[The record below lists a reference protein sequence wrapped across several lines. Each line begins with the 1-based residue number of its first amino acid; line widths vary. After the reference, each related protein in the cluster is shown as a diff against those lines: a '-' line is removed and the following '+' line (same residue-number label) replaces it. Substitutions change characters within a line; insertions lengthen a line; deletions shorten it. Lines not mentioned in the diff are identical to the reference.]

1 MQYYH
6 NLITEKSF
14 KILQTLKKELKFTL
28 IGGWAVYFFTNAL
41 KSKDIDIIVDYKEL
55 EKLKL
60 KYQVFKNERLKKY
73 EIKMENI
80 DIDIYLPYFS
90 DPGLPP
96 ENILQYTI
104 KKEGFSIPIPEILL
118 ILKQAAYAERQFS
131 VKGEKDK
138 IDLIS
143 LISLSDFDFKKYQE
157 VLKEFQK
164 EHLIEQLKELLASTS
179 DVNELDLNRYK
190 FAKLKKKV
198 LAALK

>member
-90 DPGLPP
+90 NPGLPP

-118 ILKQAAYAERQFS
+118 ILKQTAYAERQFS

-157 VLKEFQK
+157 MLKEFQK
-164 EHLIEQLKELLASTS
+164 EHFIEQLKELLASTS